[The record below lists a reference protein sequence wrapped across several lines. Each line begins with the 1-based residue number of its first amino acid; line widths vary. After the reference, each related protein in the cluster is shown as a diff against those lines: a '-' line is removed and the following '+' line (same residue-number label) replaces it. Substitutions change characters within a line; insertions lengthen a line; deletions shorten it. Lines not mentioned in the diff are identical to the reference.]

1 MLQKLTKIKDFGILE
16 NHKPETIVKPFN
28 VFNLVYGWNGS
39 GKTTLARLLRCLETK
54 QNHSEFANADFVIES
69 ETNGKVDSKT
79 YNHNLEIKVF
89 NQDFIKE
96 NLDLF
101 DATTKPIVFISKTKI
116 DEKKLLDKHKID
128 FKASESEIVKIEKAL
143 VASNKKVDDFHK
155 DIAKSIKDFLLGTV
169 YATVNY
175 NKNISANIWKGI
187 QSKEETIESYVLSEE
202 DIITQKNYTLIDSEK
217 PEIDIAN
224 LPIAIDT
231 EKVSEIYNNVNSLAA
246 TNITAK
252 VIDRLKNNT
261 DIGEWVSLGLQL
273 HKQHNSENCEFC
285 GQSLPENCINNLEA
299 HYNKEYQKLIGDITE
314 LTTKL
319 EQGIRTEITN
329 ENHLLFQNLTER
341 YNNSLAETNSDIQLV
356 NSKIQDLI
364 TALVSKKSNP
374 FATPDKVVFDKT
386 IFDNFNN
393 HLKIVLDI
401 IGEHNKTSKAY
412 SDLAEKAKVK
422 IENHFVCEAAIDKDL
437 KTIEKEVTENSAL
450 KENQTKTSNILIE
463 AIKFLVDDLSADTIA
478 IAEINDN
485 LHKFLGRNDI
495 VLQRQEEGGYQ
506 LTRAGIIAKNLS
518 EGEKTAIS
526 LIYFFSKIQENDA
539 DRANQIIVLDDPIS
553 SFDSNH
559 LFNASSFIKTSTQG
573 AKQIF
578 VLTHNFWFFKQ
589 VRDWMKDKNKR
600 TKQGDDIVKSH
611 FYVVKS
617 GQLNDAD
624 ETLTQTHSEYQ
635 FVFSSILKY
644 HNSDTISTSESFNL
658 ANSIRR
664 MLEAFSSFKT
674 ASNGGFNAV
683 LQLGLD
689 KGFDQQQKERIYYF
703 LNKYSHLDRIE
714 SFDNTVETLLEEGV
728 NVVNDVLMVIKL
740 IDEDHYKCMLKAC
753 NFEDKL
759 IPLN

>member
-1 MLQKLTKIKDFGILE
+1 MLQKLTKIKDFGILD
-16 NHKPETIVKPFN
+16 NHKSETIVKPFN

-54 QNHSEFANADFVIES
+54 QNHSEFADSDFVIES

-101 DATTKPIVFISKTKI
+101 DAKTKPIVFISKTKI
-116 DEKKLLDKHKID
+116 DEKKQLDKHKID
-128 FKASESEIVKIEKAL
+128 LKASESEIVKIDAAL
-143 VASNKKVDDFHK
+143 GISNKKADDFHK
-155 DIAKSIKDFLLGTV
+155 DAAKSIKDFFLGTV
-169 YATVNY
+169 YATVSY
-175 NKNISANIWKGI
+175 NKNHSSVIWGKI
-187 QSKEETIESYVLSEE
+187 KAEAHTLESYVLTEKE
-202 DIITQKNYTLIDSEK
+202 LINQKNYTLIDSEK
-217 PEIDIAN
+217 AEIDLAI
-224 LPIAIDT
+224 LPTAIDI
-231 EKVSEIYNNVNSLAA
+231 EKITEIYSEVNSLII
-246 TNITAK
+246 TNISAK
-252 VIDRLKNNT
+252 VIARLKNNP
-261 DIGEWVSLGLQL
+261 DIGEWVATGLAL
-273 HKQHNSENCEFC
+273 HKSHDSEDCEFC
-285 GQSLPENCINNLEA
+285 GQALPENCVENLEA
-299 HYNKEYQKLIGDITE
+299 HYNKEYQKLNNDIVV
-314 LTTKL
+314 LATKL
-319 EQGIRTEITN
+319 EQGIRSEIAN
-329 ENHLLFQNLTER
+329 ESHLLFHNFKER
-341 YNNSLAETNSDIQLV
+341 YNNSLAETNTTIQLV
-356 NSKIQDLI
+356 NSKIQELLNVLAI
-364 TALVSKKSNP
+364 KKSNP
-374 FATPDKVVFDKT
+374 FATPEKVVFESEVFK
-386 IFDNFNN
+386 NLNS
-393 HLKIVLDI
+393 HLKSVVDI
-401 IGEHNKTSKAY
+401 IGEHNATSKAY
-412 SDLAEKAKVK
+412 SDLAEKARGN
-422 IENHFVCEAAIDKDL
+422 IENHFVSQAAIEKDL
-437 KTIEKEVTENSAL
+437 KAIEKEIADNTTL
-450 KENQTKTSNILIE
+450 KETEKGKSDQLKK
-463 AIKFLVDDLSADTIA
+463 AIKILVDDLSNDTLA
-478 IAEINDN
+478 IEKINED

-495 VLQRQEEGGYQ
+495 ILQRQEKGGYQ
-506 LTRAGIIAKNLS
+506 LIRGGVVARNLS

-539 DRANQIIVLDDPIS
+539 KIENQIIVLDDPIS

-559 LFNASSFIKTSTQG
+559 LFNASSFIKKSTQG

-600 TKQGDDIVKSH
+600 NKQGDDVVKAH
-611 FYVVKS
+611 FYVAKS

-689 KGFDQQQKERIYYF
+689 KGYDQQQKERIYYF

-728 NVVNDVLMVIKL
+728 NVVNDVLMIIKL
-740 IDEDHYKCMLKAC
+740 IDEDHYKFMLKAC

-759 IPLN
+759 KPLN

>member
-1 MLQKLTKIKDFGILE
+1 MLQKLTKIKDFGILD

-54 QNHSEFANADFVIES
+54 QNHSEFADADFVIES

-128 FKASESEIVKIEKAL
+128 LKASESEIVKIEKAL
-143 VASNKKVDDFHK
+143 VVSNKKADDFHK
-155 DIAKSIKDFLLGTV
+155 DTAKSIKDFLLGTI

-175 NKNISANIWKGI
+175 NKNLSANIWKVI

-202 DIITQKNYTLIDSEK
+202 DLITQKNYTLIDSEK

-224 LPIAIDT
+224 LPVAIDI
-231 EKVSEIYNNVNSLAA
+231 EKISEIYNNVNSLAA
-246 TNITAK
+246 TSITAK
-252 VIDRLKNNT
+252 VIERLKNNT

-285 GQSLPENCINNLEA
+285 GQVLPENCINNLEA
-299 HYNKEYQKLIGDITE
+299 HYNKEYQKLIDDITE

-341 YNNSLAETNSDIQLV
+341 YNNSLAETNLDIQLV
-356 NSKIQDLI
+356 NLKIQDLI
-364 TALVSKKSNP
+364 TVLVSKKSNP
-374 FATPDKVVFDKT
+374 FATPDKVVFEKT
-386 IFDNFNN
+386 IFDNLNT
-393 HLKIVLDI
+393 HLKNVLDI
-401 IGEHNKTSKAY
+401 IGEHNTTSKAY

-422 IENHFVCEAAIDKDL
+422 IENHFVCEASIDKDL

-450 KENQTKTSNILIE
+450 KENQTKKSDFLIE
-463 AIKFLVDDLSADTIA
+463 AIKTLVDDLSTDTIA

-506 LTRAGIIAKNLS
+506 LIRAGIVARNLS

-539 DRANQIIVLDDPIS
+539 VIANQIIVLDDPIS

-559 LFNASSFIKTSTQG
+559 LFNASSFIKNSTKG
-573 AKQIF
+573 AKQLF

-589 VRDWMKDKNKR
+589 VRDWMYKENQKRDKTIVSNIYLV
-600 TKQGDDIVKSH
+600 KQGEIV
-611 FYVVKS
+611 
-617 GQLNDAD
+617 DAGNS
-624 ETLTQTHSEYQ
+624 LTSFHSEYQ
-635 FVFSSILKY
+635 YVFNTLLTYQNIDDLDESVCF
-644 HNSDTISTSESFNL
+644 TI

-664 MLEAFSSFKT
+664 LLEGFTSFKT
-674 ASNGGFNAV
+674 PDNGNFDGAM
-683 LQLGLD
+683 QLGLK
-689 KGFDQQQKERIYYF
+689 KGITIQQKERIFYF
-703 LNKYSHLDRIE
+703 VNKYSHLDRIE
-714 SFDNTVETLLEEGV
+714 SFDNTIETLFEESK
-728 NVVNDVLMVIKL
+728 NVVNDVLLLIKKV
-740 IDEDHYKCMLKAC
+740 DEDHYKSMLKVSG
-753 NFEDKL
+753 FEDKL
-759 IPLN
+759 ISLELKS